1 MPEYTGKHIDASD
14 TLPEVMHI
22 FVLWYS
28 NLHRSFQ
35 IEIKKRLQ
43 KEYIKPVQLRVIN
56 VMRHWIDYHFD
67 DFEKET
73 ELVSIM
79 SGFFDE

>member
-1 MPEYTGKHIDASD
+1 MIS
-14 TLPEVMHI
+14 LNLI
-22 FVLWYS
+22 FTSCL
-28 NLHRSFQ
+28 SFQ

-56 VMRHWIDYHFD
+56 VMRHWIDHHFD